1 MIKKFLFSCVPLMVL
16 LSGCTASAVEEVL
29 SPPEFA
35 DVSVHDPSVIKA
47 DDTFYII
54 GSHIQF
60 AKSQDLMKWEQ
71 ISNSVSEDTLFENI
85 REELAEEFE
94 YAQIDTLWA
103 SDIQQFKNGKYYLYY
118 CLCQGTSPLSVM
130 GVAVSDSI
138 EGPYEK
144 VESFL
149 YSGTSPQFGE
159 AYNAAIHPNAIDP
172 HVFYDNE
179 GKLWMVYGSYSGG
192 IFILEMDDETGLPKD
207 RNSYGTHLMGGN
219 HSRIEAPYIQ
229 YNQENGYYYLFTSF
243 GGLDA
248 DGGYNLRVARSK
260 NPDGPYEDSQGNPMA
275 EVKGKFGTVFDDA
288 SIQDFGTKIMG
299 NFLYTENTSNEGVGY
314 VSPGHNSTYY
324 DEETNQYYL
333 IFHTRFPNSG
343 EYHSVRVHQMF
354 FTEAGWPVVSPLRYS
369 EETIADYTKN
379 QVTGVYTL
387 ISFDKF
393 LTDDL
398 KEPQE
403 ITVEKNGTI
412 KGDRTGTWELAEK
425 NSQEDSSVV
434 IDDTVYKGKFL
445 SGWDENQQKQVMTF
459 TGTSEAGV
467 PLFIVRNEE

>member
-1 MIKKFLFSCVPLMVL
+1 MVL

-54 GSHIQF
+54 GSHMQF

-94 YAQIDTLWA
+94 YAQTDTLWA

-260 NPDGPYEDSQGNPMA
+260 NTDGPYEDSQGNPMA

-343 EYHSVRVHQMF
+343 EYHSVRVHPSNVF
-354 FTEAGWPVVSPLRYS
+354 HRSRLAGCFS
-369 EETIADYTKN
+369 I
-379 QVTGVYTL
+379 
-387 ISFDKF
+387 
-393 LTDDL
+393 
-398 KEPQE
+398 E
-403 ITVEKNGTI
+403 IQ
-412 KGDRTGTWELAEK
+412 R
-425 NSQEDSSVV
+425 
-434 IDDTVYKGKFL
+434 
-445 SGWDENQQKQVMTF
+445 
-459 TGTSEAGV
+459 
-467 PLFIVRNEE
+467 RNDC

>member
-16 LSGCTASAVEEVL
+16 LSGCIASAVEEVL

-54 GSHIQF
+54 GSHMQF

-94 YAQIDTLWA
+94 YAQTDTLWA

-354 FTEAGWPVVSPLRYS
+354 FTEAGWP
-369 EETIADYTKN
+369 
-379 QVTGVYTL
+379 
-387 ISFDKF
+387 
-393 LTDDL
+393 
-398 KEPQE
+398 
-403 ITVEKNGTI
+403 
-412 KGDRTGTWELAEK
+412 
-425 NSQEDSSVV
+425 
-434 IDDTVYKGKFL
+434 
-445 SGWDENQQKQVMTF
+445 
-459 TGTSEAGV
+459 
-467 PLFIVRNEE
+467 

>member
-1 MIKKFLFSCVPLMVL
+1 MIKKFLFSCVPLMIL

-54 GSHIQF
+54 GSHMQF
-60 AKSQDLMKWEQ
+60 AKSQDLLKWEQ

-94 YAQIDTLWA
+94 YAQTDTLWA

-299 NFLYTENTSNEGVGY
+299 NFLYTENTSNEGGGY